1 MSLDKKSIIQIVI
14 LVMLVAIGGGA
25 YLMQQGDGLNLD
37 FITELFESKPTVTR
51 ATVSKAPASTPV
63 TKPASTVVV
72 PPAANTKP
80 DALAIPSTPAK
91 GQIQGKPFVVDASTI
106 ENGVLSLHQGKG
118 VTSELEVKLMLGTSP
133 WEVPTGKN
141 FRISGGNV
149 TNAPKIMLAWK
160 DKDNVAPTEKKFS
173 GNYSLLLELGQEK
186 DGKLP
191 GKIALSLPDEEK
203 SNVAGTFEAKIKGFR
218 IVNGKPD
225 LTVDSVDTLQYLA
238 LRELLKDDANK
249 TLEVLGFRD
258 GRYAQ
263 PDSSSKNVTGYI
275 ETEYRNDQNPHSV
288 RRFQFEKTAGTWKLV
303 KTLRENQLDEAHPLQ
318 APNKKDSPA
327 KVLTHLAAKKL
338 EAEIQKKFP
347 KKGIYEPI
355 FVTRHS
361 DKLKIGVCEANYRL
375 DLAGAPLKT
384 AYLFR
389 RKSEGWALDRE
400 LGKQEKV
407 DFDNG
412 RIVKR

>member
-1 MSLDKKSIIQIVI
+1 MSLDKKSLIQIVI
-14 LVMLVAIGGGA
+14 LVILVAVGGGA
-25 YLMQQGDGLNLD
+25 YLMQQDDGLNLD

-51 ATVSKAPASTPV
+51 APVAKAPAPV
-63 TKPASTVVV
+63 TKPSSTVVV
-72 PPAANTKP
+72 PPVTKSRP
-80 DALAIPSTPAK
+80 DAPAIPSTPAK
-91 GQIQGKPFVVDASTI
+91 GQIQGKPFMVDASTI
-106 ENGVLSLHQGKG
+106 ENGVLSLQQGRD
-118 VTSELEVKLMLGTSP
+118 VTSELEVRLMLGTSP
-133 WEVPTGKN
+133 WDVPAGKN
-141 FRISGGNV
+141 FRISGGNA
-149 TNAPKIMLAWK
+149 TDAPQILLAWK
-160 DKDNVAPTEKKFS
+160 EKDNVAPTEKKFS

-191 GKIALSLPDEEK
+191 GKIALTLPDEEK
-203 SNVAGTFEAKIKGFR
+203 SNVAGTFEATIKGFR

-258 GRYAQ
+258 GRYSQ
-263 PDSSSKNVTGYI
+263 PDSSSKNMTGYI
-275 ETEYRNDQNPHSV
+275 EAEYRKDQSAPSV
-288 RRFQFEKTAGTWKLV
+288 RRFQFEKDAGTWKLV
-303 KTLRENQLDEAHPLQ
+303 KTLKENQLDEAHPLQ

-338 EAEIQKKFP
+338 EADIRKKFP
-347 KKGIYEPI
+347 AKGIYEPI

-361 DKLKIGVCEANYRL
+361 DKFKIGVCEANYRL
-375 DLAGAPLKT
+375 EPAGVPVKT

-389 RKSEGWALDRE
+389 RKAEGWALDRE
-400 LGKQEKV
+400 LGNKEKV

>member
-1 MSLDKKSIIQIVI
+1 MSLDKKSLIQIVI
-14 LVMLVAIGGGA
+14 LVILVAVGGGA
-25 YLMQQGDGLNLD
+25 YLMQQDDGLNLD

-51 ATVSKAPASTPV
+51 APVAKAPAPV
-63 TKPASTVVV
+63 TKPSSTVVV
-72 PPAANTKP
+72 PPVTKSRP
-80 DALAIPSTPAK
+80 DAPAIPSTPAK
-91 GQIQGKPFVVDASTI
+91 GQIQGKPFMVDASTI
-106 ENGVLSLHQGKG
+106 ENGVLSLHQGRD
-118 VTSELEVKLMLGTSP
+118 VTSELEVRLMLGTSP
-133 WEVPTGKN
+133 WDVPAGKN
-141 FRISGGNV
+141 FRISGGNA
-149 TNAPKIMLAWK
+149 TDAPQILLAWK
-160 DKDNVAPTEKKFS
+160 EKDNVAPTEKKFS

-191 GKIALSLPDEEK
+191 GKIALTLPDEEK
-203 SNVAGTFEAKIKGFR
+203 SNVAGTFEATIKGFR

-258 GRYAQ
+258 GRYSQ
-263 PDSSSKNVTGYI
+263 PDSSSKNMTGYI
-275 ETEYRNDQNPHSV
+275 EAEYRKDQSAPSV
-288 RRFQFEKTAGTWKLV
+288 RRFQFEKDAGTWKLV
-303 KTLRENQLDEAHPLQ
+303 KTLKENQLNEAHPLQ

-338 EAEIQKKFP
+338 EADIRKKFP
-347 KKGIYEPI
+347 AKGIYEPI

-361 DKLKIGVCEANYRL
+361 DKFKIGVCEANYRL
-375 DLAGAPLKT
+375 EPAGVPVKT

-389 RKSEGWALDRE
+389 RKAEGWALDRE
-400 LGKQEKV
+400 LGKKEKV
-407 DFDNG
+407 NFDNG